1 MTLKETIT
9 LQDVLKIVRKHLLF
23 IMSFTLFIALVT
35 AFISY
40 FILQPIYEAETQLLV
55 NQKNTDQP
63 YIGVQQVETDLRLIN
78 TYNIIIK
85 SPAILSKVINK
96 LDLDLT
102 PEILMNQITVSSAS
116 NSQVVNINVEDKQ
129 ADLAVDIANTIA
141 GVFQEEIQILMTV
154 DNVNILSVAKLD
166 EEPEPVAPNKTLYI
180 VAASF
185 IGFILSAG
193 FAIIVASLDT
203 TIKTEQDIEE
213 TLGLPIIG
221 LISQISDANNR
232 STRIASHKMRR
243 E

>member
-1 MTLKETIT
+1 MKETIT
-9 LQDVLKIVRKHLLF
+9 LQDVLKIVRKHMLF

-55 NQKNTDQP
+55 NQKNIDQP

-102 PEILMNQITVSSAS
+102 PEILMNQITVTSAN

-166 EEPEPVAPNKTLYI
+166 EEPEPVAPNTTLYI
-180 VAASF
+180 VAASC

-193 FAIIVASLDT
+193 FAIIVTSLDT

-232 STRIASHKMRR
+232 SPKIASRKMRR

>member
-1 MTLKETIT
+1 MKETIT
-9 LQDVLKIVRKHLLF
+9 LQEVMKIVRKQVLF
-23 IMSFTLFIALVT
+23 IMSFTLFVALVT

-55 NQKNTDQP
+55 NQKNIDQP

-85 SPAILSKVINK
+85 SPAILSKVINQ
-96 LDLDLT
+96 LDLNVS
-102 PEILMNQITVSSAS
+102 PEILMEQITVTSAN

-129 ADLAVDIANTIA
+129 ATLAVDIANTVA
-141 GVFQEEIQILMTV
+141 EVFQEEIQVLMTV

-180 VAASF
+180 VAASL

-193 FAIIVASLDT
+193 FAIVVASLDT

-213 TLGLPIIG
+213 IIGLPIIG
-221 LISQISDANNR
+221 LISHISDGNNR
-232 STRIASHKMRR
+232 RTRR

>member
-1 MTLKETIT
+1 MKETIT
-9 LQDVLKIVRKHLLF
+9 LQEVMKIVRKQVLF
-23 IMSFTLFIALVT
+23 IMSFTLFVALVT

-55 NQKNTDQP
+55 NQKNIDQP

-85 SPAILSKVINK
+85 SPAILSKVINQ
-96 LDLDLT
+96 LDLNVS
-102 PEILMNQITVSSAS
+102 PEILMEQITVTSAN

-129 ADLAVDIANTIA
+129 ADLAVDIANTVA
-141 GVFQEEIQILMTV
+141 EVFQEEIQVLMTV

-180 VAASF
+180 VAASL

-193 FAIIVASLDT
+193 FAIVVASLDT

-213 TLGLPIIG
+213 IIGLPIIG
-221 LISQISDANNR
+221 LISHISDGNNR
-232 STRIASHKMRR
+232 RTRR

>member
-1 MTLKETIT
+1 MKETIT
-9 LQDVLKIVRKHLLF
+9 LQEVMKIVRKQVLF
-23 IMSFTLFIALVT
+23 IMSFTLFVALVT

-55 NQKNTDQP
+55 NQKNIDQP

-85 SPAILSKVINK
+85 SPAILSKVINQ
-96 LDLDLT
+96 LDLNVS
-102 PEILMNQITVSSAS
+102 PEILMEQITVTSAN

-129 ADLAVDIANTIA
+129 ADLAVDIANTVA
-141 GVFQEEIQILMTV
+141 EVFQEEIQVLMTV

-180 VAASF
+180 VAASL

-193 FAIIVASLDT
+193 FAIVVASW
-203 TIKTEQDIEE
+203 I
-213 TLGLPIIG
+213 
-221 LISQISDANNR
+221 
-232 STRIASHKMRR
+232 RR
-243 E
+243 

>member
-1 MTLKETIT
+1 MKDVKETIT
-9 LQDVLKIVRKHLLF
+9 LQEVMKIVRKQVLF
-23 IMSFTLFIALVT
+23 IMSFTLFVALVT

-55 NQKNTDQP
+55 NQKNIDQP

-85 SPAILSKVINK
+85 SPAILSKVINQ
-96 LDLDLT
+96 LDLNVS
-102 PEILMNQITVSSAS
+102 PEILMEQITVTSAN

-129 ADLAVDIANTIA
+129 ADLAVDIANTVA
-141 GVFQEEIQILMTV
+141 EVFQEEIQVLMTV

-180 VAASF
+180 VAASL

-193 FAIIVASLDT
+193 FAIVVASLDT

-213 TLGLPIIG
+213 IIGLPIIG
-221 LISQISDANNR
+221 LISHISDGNNR
-232 STRIASHKMRR
+232 RTRR

>member
-1 MTLKETIT
+1 MKETIT
-9 LQDVLKIVRKHLLF
+9 LQDVLTIVRRHVLF
-23 IMSFTLFIALVT
+23 IMSFTLFVALVT
-35 AFISY
+35 AFVSY

-55 NQKNTDQP
+55 NQKNTEQP

-96 LDLDLT
+96 LNLDLT
-102 PEILMNQITVSSAS
+102 PEILMEQITVTSAN
-116 NSQVVNINVEDKQ
+116 NSQVVNITVEDKQ

-141 GVFQEEIQILMTV
+141 DVFQEEIQILMTV

-166 EEPEPVAPNKTLYI
+166 EEPEPVAPNQTLYI

-185 IGFILSAG
+185 IAFTLSAG
-193 FAIIVASLDT
+193 FTILVASLDT
-203 TIKTEQDIEE
+203 TIKTEQDVEDTI
-213 TLGLPIIG
+213 GLPIIG
-221 LISQISDANNR
+221 LISQISDVNR
-232 STRIASHKMRR
+232 TRIATHKMRR

>member
-1 MTLKETIT
+1 MTRGEGRERDHYIT
-9 LQDVLKIVRKHLLF
+9 RGNENSTKTSAFYHELY
-23 IMSFTLFIALVT
+23 ALCGISYS
-35 AFISY
+35 FISY

-55 NQKNTDQP
+55 NQKNIDQP

-85 SPAILSKVINK
+85 SPAILSKVINQ
-96 LDLDLT
+96 LDLNVS
-102 PEILMNQITVSSAS
+102 PEILMEQITVTSAN

-129 ADLAVDIANTIA
+129 ADLAVDIANTVA
-141 GVFQEEIQILMTV
+141 EVFQEEIQVLMTV

-180 VAASF
+180 VAASL

-193 FAIIVASLDT
+193 FAIVVASLDT

-213 TLGLPIIG
+213 IIGLPIIG
-221 LISQISDANNR
+221 LISHISDGNNR
-232 STRIASHKMRR
+232 RTRR